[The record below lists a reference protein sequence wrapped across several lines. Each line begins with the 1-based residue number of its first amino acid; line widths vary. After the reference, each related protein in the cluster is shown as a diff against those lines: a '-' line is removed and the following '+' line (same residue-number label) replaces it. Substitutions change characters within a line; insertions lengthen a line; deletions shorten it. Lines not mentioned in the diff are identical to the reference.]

1 MPDADD
7 FDVEYFRN
15 LLKGNVE
22 KKEQPAPAEKPAGPM
37 KRKKRSAAAPPPAT
51 GKRKSTTSQRKPGKR
66 RSDSTP

>member
-22 KKEQPAPAEKPAGPM
+22 KKEQPAPAEKPAAPV
-37 KRKKRSAAAPPPAT
+37 KRKKRSADAPPPST
-51 GKRKSTTSQRKPGKR
+51 GKGKSATNQQKPGKR
-66 RSDSTP
+66 